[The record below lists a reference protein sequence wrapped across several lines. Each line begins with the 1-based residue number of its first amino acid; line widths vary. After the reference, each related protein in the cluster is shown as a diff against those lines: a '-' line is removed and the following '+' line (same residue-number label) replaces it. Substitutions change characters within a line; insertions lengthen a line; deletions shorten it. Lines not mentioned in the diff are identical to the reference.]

1 MSGKDVMPLPKDVR
15 PVVDALVG
23 DFARISKTV
32 SFTQVALHGGK
43 EVPGWVGAAA
53 DAYTDQILKLG
64 GHARKLPPAI
74 ATAIVALHEWSA
86 TVGDVIERKIP
97 PLWDEYDGAEAEM
110 HARQAKFIH
119 GEGGQR
125 PTPAEIS
132 ANEAVLRSDCRQI
145 QAGVVARYGQILR
158 ELDGVADAAAKK
170 MKAAREAIV
179 DSETLAKGLSLI
191 HI

>member
-64 GHARKLPPAI
+64 GHARKASSR
-74 ATAIVALHEWSA
+74 H
-86 TVGDVIERKIP
+86 R
-97 PLWDEYDGAEAEM
+97 
-110 HARQAKFIH
+110 H
-119 GEGGQR
+119 GNRG
-125 PTPAEIS
+125 
-132 ANEAVLRSDCRQI
+132 
-145 QAGVVARYGQILR
+145 
-158 ELDGVADAAAKK
+158 
-170 MKAAREAIV
+170 AARMVRDCGGCNRTQNPAAMGRIRR
-179 DSETLAKGLSLI
+179 GRG
-191 HI
+191 

>member
-32 SFTQVALHGGK
+32 SFTQVAFHGGK

-158 ELDGVADAAAKK
+158 ELDGVADAAAK
-170 MKAAREAIV
+170 R
-179 DSETLAKGLSLI
+179 
-191 HI
+191 